1 MEQLIK
7 NTKYVDPMI
16 DVAFKQI
23 FGKEKNKRLIKELLE
38 HVFHQDITE
47 LSFVNVEHP
56 GESKDD
62 RKAVFDLQCNSKQ
75 LGDFI
80 VEVQVKEQTYFDKRA
95 IYYSTFPITAQ
106 APRGDWD
113 YDFKPVFFLGIL
125 NFKLT
130 ELADSTGEY
139 IHRFSIRNDETG
151 AQLTDSLQFVFIEV
165 AGFNKQLQDCNSF
178 MDKFLYFFKNLP
190 KFAVKPDTQNDSYF
204 DELLAAAE
212 YSNMTKA
219 EQEAYNRRLKIQRD
233 NYAADK
239 CAREK
244 LLKEVAEA
252 REKVQKEVAEAR
264 EKALKEIAE
273 EREKALK
280 EVAEEREKGR
290 AEGILSVVSNLIRM
304 GLSTES
310 IAQATGLSPEEV
322 EKIRLYGIGSMTTS
336 K

>member
-1 MEQLIK
+1 MEQILK
-7 NTKYVDPMI
+7 HSKYIDPMI

-47 LSFVNVEHP
+47 LEFVNVEHP

-62 RKAVFDLQCNSKQ
+62 RKAVFDLQCKSRQ
-75 LGDFI
+75 IGDFI
-80 VEVQVKEQTYFDKRA
+80 VEVQVKNQGHFDKRA

-125 NFKLT
+125 NYKL
-130 ELADSTGEY
+130 EEQSDGGGEY
-139 IHRFSIRNDETG
+139 IHRYSIRNDENG
-151 AQLTDSLQFVFIEV
+151 QRLTDSLQFVFMEL
-165 AGFNKQLQDCNSF
+165 AGFNKRLQDCNSF
-178 MDKFLYFFKNLP
+178 EDKFLYFFKNLP
-190 KFAVKPDTQNDSYF
+190 KFAMKPDTQNDSYF

-239 CAREK
+239 YARETAIAEGLAEGLAKGEAAKARAIAKK
-244 LLKEVAEA
+244 LLAMGLTLAQVAE
-252 REKVQKEVAEAR
+252 
-264 EKALKEIAE
+264 
-273 EREKALK
+273 
-280 EVAEEREKGR
+280 G
-290 AEGILSVVSNLIRM
+290 
-304 GLSTES
+304 
-310 IAQATGLSPEEV
+310 TGLSVEEV
-322 EKIRLYGIGSMTTS
+322 AALK
-336 K
+336 